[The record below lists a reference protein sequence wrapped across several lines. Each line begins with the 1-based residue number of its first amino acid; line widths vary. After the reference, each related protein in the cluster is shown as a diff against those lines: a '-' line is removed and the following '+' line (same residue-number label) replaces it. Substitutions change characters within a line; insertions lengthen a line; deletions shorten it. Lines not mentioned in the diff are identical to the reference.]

1 MALRRIAGGFFFVLL
16 QEGAKMDEERVFESI
31 IKHMWENS
39 HLSNLGYDSMSEEM
53 KLTFNKLVGKPIG
66 DRNT

>member
-1 MALRRIAGGFFFVLL
+1 
-16 QEGAKMDEERVFESI
+16 MDEECVLESI

-39 HLSNLGYDSMSEEM
+39 RLSNLGYDSMSDEM
-53 KLTFNKLVGKPIG
+53 KLAFNKLVCKPIG

>member
-1 MALRRIAGGFFFVLL
+1 
-16 QEGAKMDEERVFESI
+16 MDEERVFESI

>member
-1 MALRRIAGGFFFVLL
+1 
-16 QEGAKMDEERVFESI
+16 MDEENVFESI

-39 HLSNLGYDSMSEEM
+39 RLSNLGYDSMSEEM
-53 KLTFNKLVGKPIG
+53 KHAFNKLVGKPIG